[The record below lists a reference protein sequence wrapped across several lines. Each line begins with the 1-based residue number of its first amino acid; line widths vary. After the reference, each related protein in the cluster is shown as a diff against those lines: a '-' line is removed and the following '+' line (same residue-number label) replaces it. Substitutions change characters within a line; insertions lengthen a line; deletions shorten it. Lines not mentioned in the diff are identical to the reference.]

1 MQSKRANFEVD
12 NYRLVNEN
20 SESQFATLEVDVC
33 RSGENSHNM
42 TISHKAIE
50 ECASSI
56 KGKPVLAAFQFAD
69 VDFGGHDF
77 DEQPV
82 GFFIEEEPEIVEKE
96 YAGKT
101 EKFIRAKAKVWKR
114 YFENAMDIFKRKQGR
129 SDVSMEIDMLDFR
142 EPDGSGDGYI
152 NLFSI
157 LGCTLL
163 GVKPAIQG
171 SEARVLSFSE
181 IKDEYD
187 RESQGSEI
195 ERFTNAR
202 RDKMAEVTYK
212 INKTELKETPWGDVD
227 KTAMRNKIMK
237 AINKATLVKSV
248 YALVE
253 DGWQDSPSEHLK
265 YPIMQLVGDTFYYN
279 RYALSSALAYAKQEN
294 ETTVINKIEKLYK
307 KFKLDENEG
316 GDDKNM
322 AEIKK
327 NMEAEEVMED
337 VKCADEDVMQDE
349 QVMADEEAMT
359 EDALKNSDESEEM
372 CDKMSDEESEAFTDD
387 QEEVDKADQND
398 EPDDDDAKGSDEKAE
413 EFTEES
419 TEDMASEEQMTD
431 EAEEMADEADAEMA
445 LDENNYAGAMLEM
458 LRAENDEQRQAAREL
473 GLSDDDKMNVI
484 MEECYSIACELSE
497 LRKFRKDTIDEKT
510 AFEVSQVLASVKQD
524 LSVDKYA
531 ELEAKAKECSYE
543 DLEQFKL
550 MAKAFAYENGTT
562 RKAKKQDTHIKM
574 GYDFGIE
581 VKRDSNVFAQILSK

>member
-12 NYRLVNEN
+12 NYRLVNES

-33 RSGENSHNM
+33 RSGENSHRM
-42 TISHKAIE
+42 AISHRAIE

-142 EPDGSGDGYI
+142 EPEGSEDGYI

-163 GVKPAIQG
+163 GVTPAIQG

-187 RESQGSEI
+187 KESQGSEL
-195 ERFTNAR
+195 ERFTSAR
-202 RDKMAEVTYK
+202 RNKMAEVSYK

-337 VKCADEDVMQDE
+337 VKCADEEVMQE
-349 QVMADEEAMT
+349 EEVMADEEAMA
-359 EDALKNSDESEEM
+359 EDTLKNSDESEEMADEAEEM
-372 CDKMSDEESEAFTDD
+372 CDKMSDEESETFTDD
-387 QEEVDKADQND
+387 QEEVEKADQDD
-398 EPDDDDAKGSDEKAE
+398 EPDDDDAKGSDERAE
-413 EFTEES
+413 EF
-419 TEDMASEEQMTD
+419 TD

-458 LRAENDEQRQAAREL
+458 LRAEDDEQRQAAREL

-531 ELEAKAKECSYE
+531 ELETKAKECSYE

-581 VKRDSNVFAQILSK
+581 VKRDGNVFAQILSK

>member
-12 NYRLVNEN
+12 NYRLVSEN
-20 SESQFATLEVDVC
+20 SESQFATLEIDVC
-33 RSGENSHNM
+33 RSGENAHGM
-42 TISHKAIE
+42 PIPQKAIE
-50 ECASSI
+50 ECASSV

-69 VDFGGHDF
+69 VDFGGHDI

-82 GFFIEEEPEIVEKE
+82 GFFVEEEPEIVEKE

-101 EKFIRAKAKVWKR
+101 EKYIRAKAKVWKR

-129 SDVSMEIDMLDFR
+129 SDVSMEIDMLDFQ
-142 EPDGSGDGYI
+142 EPNGNKEGYI

-181 IKDEYD
+181 MKDEYNKEAQ
-187 RESQGSEI
+187 ESQV
-195 ERFTNAR
+195 ERFTSAR
-202 RDKMAEVTYK
+202 RNKMAEVTYK

-227 KTAMRNKIMK
+227 KTDMRNKIMK
-237 AINKATLVKSV
+237 AINKATLVQSV

-253 DGWQDSPSEHLK
+253 NGWQDAPSEHLK

-294 ETTVINKIEKLYK
+294 ETTVIKKIEKLYK
-307 KFKLDENEG
+307 KFNLDENEG
-316 GDDKNM
+316 GDDKTM

-327 NMEAEEVMED
+327 KMEAEEVVEA
-337 VKCADEDVMQDE
+337 KCADGQIEQNEGAMSEDSKGQEEKVMQE
-349 QVMADEEAMT
+349 GAPENAD
-359 EDALKNSDESEEM
+359 DNQEM
-372 CDKMSDEESEAFTDD
+372 CDNKMANEDSETFTDD
-387 QEEVDKADQND
+387 QQEVDKADGNTDPND
-398 EPDDDDAKGSDEKAE
+398 DNAKGSDENAE
-413 EFTEES
+413 EFTEEP
-419 TEDMASEEQMTD
+419 TEGLSEDGVDT
-431 EAEEMADEADAEMA
+431 MA
-445 LDENNYAGAMLEM
+445 LDVNNYAGAMLEM
-458 LRAENDEQRQAAREL
+458 LKAENDEQRQSARDL
-473 GLSDDDKMNVI
+473 GLSNDEKLNVI
-484 MEECYSIACELSE
+484 MEECYSIACELGE
-497 LRKFRKDTIDEKT
+497 LRKFRQDTINEKT
-510 AFEVSQVLASVKQD
+510 DFEISQVLASVKQD

-550 MAKAFAYENGTT
+550 MAKAFAYENGNT

-574 GYDFGIE
+574 GYDFGITM
-581 VKRDSNVFAQILSK
+581 KRDGNVFAEILNK

>member
-12 NYRLVNEN
+12 NYRLVSEN
-20 SESQFATLEVDVC
+20 SESQFATLEIDVC
-33 RSGENSHNM
+33 RSGENAHGM
-42 TISHKAIE
+42 PIPQKAIE
-50 ECASSI
+50 ECASSV

-69 VDFGGHDF
+69 VDFGGHDI

-82 GFFIEEEPEIVEKE
+82 GFFVEEEPEIVEKE

-101 EKFIRAKAKVWKR
+101 EKYIRAKAKVWKR

-129 SDVSMEIDMLDFR
+129 SDVSMEIDMLDFQ
-142 EPDGSGDGYI
+142 EPNGNKEGYI

-181 IKDEYD
+181 MKDEYNKEAQ
-187 RESQGSEI
+187 ESQV
-195 ERFTNAR
+195 ERFTSAR
-202 RDKMAEVTYK
+202 RNKMAEVTYK

-227 KTAMRNKIMK
+227 KTDMRNKIMK
-237 AINKATLVKSV
+237 AINKATLVQSV

-253 DGWQDSPSEHLK
+253 NGWQDAPSEHLK

-294 ETTVINKIEKLYK
+294 ETTVIKKIEKLYK
-307 KFKLDENEG
+307 KFNLDENEG
-316 GDDKNM
+316 GDDKTM

-327 NMEAEEVMED
+327 KMEAEEVVEA
-337 VKCADEDVMQDE
+337 KCADGQIEQNEGAMSEDGKGQEEKVMQE
-349 QVMADEEAMT
+349 GALENAD
-359 EDALKNSDESEEM
+359 DNQEM
-372 CDKMSDEESEAFTDD
+372 CDNKMANEDSETFTDD
-387 QEEVDKADQND
+387 QQEVDKADGNTDPND
-398 EPDDDDAKGSDEKAE
+398 DNAKGSDENAE

-419 TEDMASEEQMTD
+419 TQELSEEGV
-431 EAEEMADEADAEMA
+431 DAMA
-445 LDENNYAGAMLEM
+445 LDVNNYAGAMLEM
-458 LRAENDEQRQAAREL
+458 LKAENDEQRQSARDL
-473 GLSDDDKMNVI
+473 GLSNDEKLNVI
-484 MEECYSIACELSE
+484 MEECYSIACELGE
-497 LRKFRKDTIDEKT
+497 LRKFRQDTINEKT
-510 AFEVSQVLASVKQD
+510 DFEISQVLASVKQD

-550 MAKAFAYENGTT
+550 MAKAFAYENGNT

-574 GYDFGIE
+574 GYDFGITM
-581 VKRDSNVFAQILSK
+581 KRDGNVFTEILSK